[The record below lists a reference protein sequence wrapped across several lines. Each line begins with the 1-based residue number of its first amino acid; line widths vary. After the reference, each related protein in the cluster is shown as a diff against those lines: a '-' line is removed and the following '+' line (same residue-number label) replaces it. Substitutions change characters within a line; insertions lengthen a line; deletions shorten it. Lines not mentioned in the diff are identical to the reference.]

1 MGPLPALE
9 VTGTR
14 GEGRAT
20 HETPA
25 AETLAAAA
33 PPGDPLSTGPDGQER
48 RPAPRD
54 GQAGPDGGREPG
66 PQAGPGPPDPPGPP
80 EPAPGP
86 SGAAGSAPGYTQLR
100 AGPNPVRPAPAAAR
114 PVIAV
119 DAMGGDHAPGEIVA
133 GALAAQ
139 REHGIRVLLT
149 GPAPRLRQ
157 VLGGLGAI
165 DEIQIVPAE
174 DNLAM
179 DEGALA
185 SLRRPRSSVAVACQL
200 VRRGD
205 AAAVVSAGS
214 TGGIVATARLRLR
227 AQPGVL
233 RPGLAVVLPTRPGRT
248 VLIDAG
254 ATADPKPEM
263 LVQFGQLGVAYAQT
277 ALGVAAPRVGLLT
290 IGTEPGKGNKF
301 TRRAHEL
308 LASDPPHGALPLS
321 FAGNVE
327 GGDLLAGQ
335 LDVIVTDGFT
345 GNVALKTLE
354 GSIRFAAAELRA
366 AVTGTRTARVGAFL
380 QRKGLRELSA
390 RLDAESY
397 GGAVLLGLGG
407 TVVIAHGAS
416 TARAVTSA
424 CLLAADLARGQITE
438 KITQRLG
445 PGRSGTRGGHF
456 LRRPL
461 LPRYRAVI
469 AADRACAPDK
479 LKTWPIHSRSSLSG

>member
-1 MGPLPALE
+1 M
-9 VTGTR
+9 V
-14 GEGRAT
+14 EGHTKDEASS
-20 HETPA
+20 
-25 AETLAAAA
+25 AAAH
-33 PPGDPLSTGPDGQER
+33 PGDPLNAAPDSPER
-48 RPAPRD
+48 RSPARDGEGGRSRPPVDSERAGDSGGARYSPRPGDQGGQGGQGGQADPGRPADGAPRP
-54 GQAGPDGGREPG
+54 ARGG
-66 PQAGPGPPDPPGPP
+66 
-80 EPAPGP
+80 
-86 SGAAGSAPGYTQLR
+86 SG
-100 AGPNPVRPAPAAAR
+100 

-119 DAMGGDHAPGEIVA
+119 DAMGGDHAPGEIIA

-149 GPAPRLRQ
+149 GPAARLRQ
-157 VLGGLGAI
+157 VLGGIGAI
-165 DEIQIVPAE
+165 DEVQIVPAE

-214 TGGIVATARLRLR
+214 TGGVVATARLRLR
-227 AQPGVL
+227 SLPGVL

-254 ATADPKPEM
+254 ATADAKPEM
-263 LVQFGQLGVAYAQT
+263 LVQFGQLGVAYAQLT
-277 ALGVAAPRVGLLT
+277 LGVPAPRVGLLT

-327 GGDLLAGQ
+327 GGDLLAGE

-354 GSIRFAAAELRA
+354 GTIRFAAAELRA
-366 AVTGTRTARVGAFL
+366 AVTATRTARIGAFL
-380 QRKGLRELSA
+380 QRRGLRELAA

-424 CLLAADLARGQITE
+424 CVLAADLARGEITE

-445 PGRSGTRGGHF
+445 PGRSAARGGHF

-461 LPRYRAVI
+461 PCWPLRMARAEP
-469 AADRACAPDK
+469 AAPP
-479 LKTWPIHSRSSLSG
+479 TQSLRRRL